1 MTLGLDV
8 AFELLQIRTPPPF
21 LLPLPTA
28 RGVTI
33 TGTPEAIVE
42 EMKDVFG
49 RLSGEEGD
57 RKRANVSKLSEA
69 MKRDRVEGEAR
80 EVMMRLGR
88 VGL

>member
-1 MTLGLDV
+1 
-8 AFELLQIRTPPPF
+8 
-21 LLPLPTA
+21 
-28 RGVTI
+28 
-33 TGTPEAIVE
+33 
-42 EMKDVFG
+42 MKDVFG